1 MREIV
6 ASSHSGITLDNG
18 CTRLTA
24 LLQMQ
29 RAESFEGVAT
39 PDDIYTPFPGRM
51 GLSQPLKRNRTASSA
66 LRTEGLAA
74 RALHALHALIM

>member
-1 MREIV
+1 MREMV

-24 LLQMQ
+24 LLRMQ

-39 PDDIYTPFPGRM
+39 PDDIYTPFPGR
-51 GLSQPLKRNRTASSA
+51 LSQPLKQNRKASSA

-74 RALHALHALIM
+74 RALHALIM